1 MTWILRDSN
10 LVNKYPL
17 SDEWM
22 DAMTTLTDGPDAQ
35 TQTMDKYNRND
46 YIGWTDGWMKVE
58 VTQSTVDSEKFSPFF
73 HLLFFHPPQSVS
85 PRKLRID
92 SFNRN

>member
-22 DAMTTLTDGPDAQ
+22 DAMTRPADGPDAQ
-35 TQTMDKYNRND
+35 TQTMDKYHRND
-46 YIGWTDGWMKVE
+46 YIGWVAEGGSNTIHCG
-58 VTQSTVDSEKFSPFF
+58 Q
-73 HLLFFHPPQSVS
+73 
-85 PRKLRID
+85 
-92 SFNRN
+92 